1 MIVLEHDAK
10 ELLAIQGVP
19 VPGGI
24 QLTQVPK
31 YDLEQENEKAGPW
44 LIKPQVESLDRIPLA
59 DVAVATTRK
68 EIADECG
75 TLLGTQVNGHR
86 VNSVRVERQ
95 ILSDTHAFLSFSC
108 DPIVPGIRVA
118 VAAEG
123 TSRGSGGPSQEV
135 AAPDPTAVVA
145 CVSRLAA
152 DLPEPLRAPV
162 IAAATQLAPLYF
174 GYEAL
179 QIEID
184 PLIVLPDNSWVA
196 GDVMMI
202 IDECALFRHPELIS
216 MIERRDFAYD
226 AARRKR
232 TFGLDYLVLD
242 TKGEIGTLTAGQ
254 GLGALLVDDMR
265 QQGLIPYNYL
275 EADTATLIDTPAS
288 IVEAFRLLSEATAL
302 KAVLITALEDE
313 SDLTELAGLF
323 AQSLAQ
329 TPDLTCPV
337 VLRLTGPN
345 AESAG
350 TLLRNVR
357 PDIELHASTESA
369 FARLGELTGS
379 ELAQC

>member
-10 ELLAIQGVP
+10 ELLAVQGVP

-44 LIKPQVESLDRIPLA
+44 LIKPQVESLDRVPLT
-59 DVAVATTRK
+59 DIAVAATRK

-75 TLLGTQVNGHR
+75 KLLGTRINGHR

-95 ILSDTHAFLSFSC
+95 ILSETTGFLSFSC
-108 DPIVPGIRVA
+108 DPVVPGVRVA
-118 VAAEG
+118 VAAESNPHG
-123 TSRGSGGPSQEV
+123 KAGPWQEV

-152 DLPEPLRAPV
+152 DLSEPLRDAV
-162 IAAATQLAPLYF
+162 VAAATQLAPLYF

-184 PLIVLPDNSWVA
+184 PLVILPDNSWVA

-202 IDECALFRHPELIS
+202 IDESALFRHPELIS

-226 AARRKR
+226 AVRRKR
-232 TFGLDYLVLD
+232 TYGLDYLVLD
-242 TKGEIGTLTAGQ
+242 SKGDIGTLTAGQ

-265 QQGLIPYNYL
+265 QQGLTPYNYL
-275 EADTATLIDTPAS
+275 EAHTATLIDTPAS
-288 IVEAFRLLSEATAL
+288 IIEAFRLLSEADAL
-302 KAVLITALEDE
+302 KAILITALEDD
-313 SDLTELAGLF
+313 SDLTELTGLL

-329 TPDLTCPV
+329 TPELTCPI
-337 VLRLTGPN
+337 VLRLIGPN
-345 AESAG
+345 AEPAG
-350 TLLRNVR
+350 ALLRNVR
-357 PDIELHASTESA
+357 PDIELHASAESA

-379 ELAQC
+379 EAVQC